1 MTERQ
6 TFYQDEND
14 REIDIED
21 ANDRE
26 TNEIVNEA
34 KLRNEEEGEREQQT
48 TRKNENSLNTIIFS
62 SSLKSPPV

>member
-1 MTERQ
+1 MTECQ
-6 TFYQDEND
+6 TIYQDESD